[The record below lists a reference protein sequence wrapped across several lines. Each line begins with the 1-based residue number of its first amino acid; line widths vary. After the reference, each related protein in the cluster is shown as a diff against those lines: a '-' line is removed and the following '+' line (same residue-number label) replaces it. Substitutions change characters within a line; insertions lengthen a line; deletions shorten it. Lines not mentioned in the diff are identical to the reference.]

1 MHKSYRP
8 SQFVSFYLRPLSLSA
23 QMVLLLQN
31 EATSKIELETK
42 MSALTETQL
51 NMLTQVMSG

>member
-1 MHKSYRP
+1 
-8 SQFVSFYLRPLSLSA
+8 
-23 QMVLLLQN
+23 MVLLLQN